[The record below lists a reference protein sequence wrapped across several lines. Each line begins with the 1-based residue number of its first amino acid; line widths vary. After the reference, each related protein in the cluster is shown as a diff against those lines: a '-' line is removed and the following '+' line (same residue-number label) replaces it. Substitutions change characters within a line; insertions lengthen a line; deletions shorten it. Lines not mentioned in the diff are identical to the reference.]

1 MMSEEPTRISSFLKT
16 YFHSEFYEEAIRSI
30 KADLAHSPTFAA
42 EWVRMTEIIQN
53 RGLAS
58 GEALYLVHNAANQV
72 LDENSEEEAY
82 VWLDKM
88 VENINRDDGVIEPY

>member
-1 MMSEEPTRISSFLKT
+1 
-16 YFHSEFYEEAIRSI
+16 
-30 KADLAHSPTFAA
+30 
-42 EWVRMTEIIQN
+42 MTEIIQN